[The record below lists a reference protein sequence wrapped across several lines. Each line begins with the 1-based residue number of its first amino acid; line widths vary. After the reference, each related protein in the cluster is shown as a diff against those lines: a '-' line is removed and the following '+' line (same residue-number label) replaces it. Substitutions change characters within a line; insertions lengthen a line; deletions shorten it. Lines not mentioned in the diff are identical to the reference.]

1 MVGRTQLKLTLENIG
16 NVPVDF
22 VAVSFIDN
30 ALINSG
36 SSSSLSMEQQ
46 YELERL
52 SGDTKVVM
60 WQGNILHKGQI
71 IGDQTWL
78 PPDAT
83 LDIALD
89 IYGQRGR

>member
-1 MVGRTQLKLTLENIG
+1 LNLTLENIG

-22 VAVSFIDN
+22 VAVSFTDN

-52 SGDTKVVM
+52 SSDTKVIA
-60 WQGNILHKGQI
+60 WQGKIMHNGQI

-83 LDIALD
+83 LDITLN